1 MIHRGIAGMLH
12 VVKKRQFAPEL
23 NQKRIN
29 HRFVTFKNTTTTV
42 GVGTRPFEDAP
53 LNFLKT
59 SRALQL
65 CLQHRAAGHGLR

>member
-1 MIHRGIAGMLH
+1 MLH

-42 GVGTRPFEDAP
+42 RQP
-53 LNFLKT
+53 
-59 SRALQL
+59 SRKRQFSRLSSCGAHWLQEAQL
-65 CLQHRAAGHGLR
+65 DHQR